1 MLQPCEDL
9 NLILLHL
16 GSGASICCIKRG
28 KSLDTSMSLTPV
40 DGLPGATRTGAIDPT
55 AILHY
60 MRKSGASIDD
70 AEAELNSKSGWNT
83 MTGTSSFGDVVAS
96 KEDKDK
102 LAFDLV
108 VDRVMNYV
116 GAYWT
121 KLEGEVDALVF
132 AGGIGEKSPQLRA
145 RIAEKCRCLGV
156 DLHDGCNLTN
166 DTKEVRKA
174 VRSIGDGRM
183 KLLVVRTDEQYEM
196 ARQCSFDEELYTL

>member
-1 MLQPCEDL
+1 
-9 NLILLHL
+9 
-16 GSGASICCIKRG
+16 
-28 KSLDTSMSLTPV
+28 MSLTPV

-55 AILHY
+55 VILHY

-70 AEAELNSKSGWNT
+70 AEVELNSKSGWSA

-96 KEDKDK
+96 KEDKDE
-102 LAFDLV
+102 LAFELF
-108 VDRVMNYV
+108 VDRVINYV

-156 DLHDGCNLTN
+156 ELHVGRNLTN
-166 DTKEVRKA
+166 DTKEVRKT
-174 VRSIGDGRM
+174 VRSIGEGRM
-183 KLLVVRTDEQYEM
+183 GLLVVRTDEQYEM
-196 ARQCSFDEELYTL
+196 ARQCSLDEELYAL

>member
-1 MLQPCEDL
+1 
-9 NLILLHL
+9 
-16 GSGASICCIKRG
+16 
-28 KSLDTSMSLTPV
+28 MSLTPV

-70 AEAELNSKSGWNT
+70 AESELNSKSGWNAI
-83 MTGTSSFGDVVAS
+83 TGTSSFGDVVAS

-102 LAFDLV
+102 LAVDLV

-145 RIAEKCRCLGV
+145 KVAEKCRCLGV
-156 DLHDGCNLTN
+156 ELHVDKNLTN
-166 DTKEVRKA
+166 DTEEVRKT
-174 VRSIGDGRM
+174 VRSIGEGRM

-196 ARQCSFDEELYTL
+196 ARQCSLDEGLYAL